1 MATETLTPSSSIRTL
16 RVGILGFGTVGSG
29 AYRML
34 QDNREAITRK
44 VGFGMEVVKIGIK
57 DPSKPR
63 DLPIELFTSDL
74 ESIVD
79 DPSIDVVLELI
90 GGVDP
95 AGALVER
102 ALNNGKNVVT
112 ANKELM
118 AKDGSRL
125 VHLAKSRGLDL
136 HYEAAVGGGIPLI
149 QPLKH
154 QLAGND
160 VLKMMGILNGT
171 TNYI

>member
-1 MATETLTPSSSIRTL
+1 MASSGPTTLV

-34 QDNREAITRK
+34 QDNRQEIIR
-44 VGFGMEVVKIGIK
+44 KIGLDFEIVRIGI
-57 DPSKPR
+57 R
-63 DLPIELFTSDL
+63 DQGKTRTLPASTFTTDL

-79 DPSIDVVLELI
+79 DADIDVVLELM

-95 AGALVER
+95 AGELVER
-102 ALNNGKNVVT
+102 ALRNGKHVVT
-112 ANKELM
+112 ANKELI
-118 AKDGSRL
+118 AKEGSRL
-125 VHLAKSRGLDL
+125 VHLAKENGLDL

-171 TNYI
+171 TT